1 MSDNPAN
8 MNRRRALGILAAA
21 VTVVPVSSL
30 IGARRAMAADLP
42 QVSESDPIAI
52 SLKYKHDATQAPRAD
67 KAGKAADQQFCSNCQ
82 FIQGA
87 GDWAPCSIF
96 PGKAVN
102 TKGWCTAW
110 VPKAG

>member
-1 MSDNPAN
+1 MSDNPAKI
-8 MNRRRALGILAAA
+8 NRRRALGILAAA

-30 IGARRAMAADLP
+30 IGARPVLAADLP
-42 QVSESDPIAI
+42 HVSESDPIAI
-52 SLKYKHDATQAPRAD
+52 GLKYKHDATQAPRAD

-110 VPKAG
+110 VPKTG